1 MPDFSRIAERNIG
14 LFLFAAL
21 ISVLLLI
28 GGLIDHENKQPFLR
42 YFNLTLVA
50 DIGMLL
56 GESGIWYFEQQPEH
70 LNTLKLCTFLSFSGG
85 YALIAFYGYT
95 LLEFIRTKKNVSLM
109 PSRLLGIFCLG
120 AGFLTTLSIFN
131 GFLFYFDAQAVL
143 RYTRHYWIV
152 VFMDIAAAIALIIL
166 VIHYRKTL
174 GVRNAVVL
182 SCVSALPM
190 ACMSLQ
196 AVWDSAP
203 SYLMISFSMIL
214 IFIVFHAELSRQLI
228 QKEKELL
235 QSQIAVMLSQIQ
247 PHFLYNVLAS
257 IHYLCD
263 KNPQSAKKAIEEF
276 SSYLRGNMNALQQNA
291 LIPFEEELHHVETYL
306 KLEKMRFDD
315 DLQFAFRI
323 TVKDFFLPA
332 LTVQPIV
339 ENAVKHGVGTKEN
352 GGTITISTSESESH
366 YLITIAD
373 DGVGFDI
380 RNTASN
386 IGIENVRKRLLAMCE
401 GALHFESKL
410 GQGTIATIHIPKEAS
425 S

>member
-1 MPDFSRIAERNIG
+1 
-14 LFLFAAL
+14 
-21 ISVLLLI
+21 
-28 GGLIDHENKQPFLR
+28 
-42 YFNLTLVA
+42 
-50 DIGMLL
+50 
-56 GESGIWYFEQQPEH
+56 
-70 LNTLKLCTFLSFSGG
+70 
-85 YALIAFYGYT
+85 
-95 LLEFIRTKKNVSLM
+95 
-109 PSRLLGIFCLG
+109 
-120 AGFLTTLSIFN
+120 
-131 GFLFYFDAQAVL
+131 
-143 RYTRHYWIV
+143 
-152 VFMDIAAAIALIIL
+152 
-166 VIHYRKTL
+166 
-174 GVRNAVVL
+174 
-182 SCVSALPM
+182 
-190 ACMSLQ
+190 
-196 AVWDSAP
+196 
-203 SYLMISFSMIL
+203 
-214 IFIVFHAELSRQLI
+214 
-228 QKEKELL
+228 
-235 QSQIAVMLSQIQ
+235 
-247 PHFLYNVLAS
+247 
-257 IHYLCD
+257 
-263 KNPQSAKKAIEEF
+263 
-276 SSYLRGNMNALQQNA
+276 MNALQQNA